1 MEFVDS
7 RPIDRWCDEGKLNV
21 TQRLQLFRS
30 ACDAVQYAHQRLIV
44 RGFLL
49 RKTLRRSTEEIEHRI
64 MRHRGFL
71 VSLRD
76 TRPERY
82 EKASMAHY
90 SVFYFLGRAAKRF
103 AQEETAHDQPLV
115 RVLNRIAG
123 RAEQLQTLGHVQLPL
138 VAPPID
144 RPAVDKLHHEDRGV
158 ACRLRLRL
166 EASCPT
172 GAARPGGSHHWA
184 ANAV

>member
-76 TRPERY
+76 TRPEPY
-82 EKASMAHY
+82 PS
-90 SVFYFLGRAAKRF
+90 LGRGGDLRVDALR
-103 AQEETAHDQPLV
+103 QRHNEPTPQDLV
-115 RVLNRIAG
+115 
-123 RAEQLQTLGHVQLPL
+123 
-138 VAPPID
+138 
-144 RPAVDKLHHEDRGV
+144 
-158 ACRLRLRL
+158 
-166 EASCPT
+166 
-172 GAARPGGSHHWA
+172 
-184 ANAV
+184 